1 MSNERLNFDKNL
13 ETLQK
18 LNFQLLYASTSKYEG
33 DWQSLPHTH
42 HFTELFYV
50 ISGLGKF
57 LVEDRLITVKEMI
70 WSSSIPMWNTRRSL
84 WIPNH

>member
-33 DWQSLPHTH
+33 DRAVLCHQRP
-42 HFTELFYV
+42 
-50 ISGLGKF
+50 GK
-57 LVEDRLITVKEMI
+57 
-70 WSSSIPMWNTRRSL
+70 IPGGR
-84 WIPNH
+84 PADHG

>member
-50 ISGLGKF
+50 ISGL
-57 LVEDRLITVKEMI
+57 
-70 WSSSIPMWNTRRSL
+70 
-84 WIPNH
+84 